1 MIWVEANPNI
11 FDDLQINISEFK
23 HQIAFNATLHSTTGK
38 KTDFYLSTNDG
49 ASSSIYDFSEDY
61 KNKKIHFENK
71 SKKYLYGKKN
81 KFDNKYFG

>member
-23 HQIAFNATLHSTTGK
+23 HQIAFNATSTLQQE

-61 KNKKIHFENK
+61 KNKKFILK
-71 SKKYLYGKKN
+71 IK
-81 KFDNKYFG
+81 